1 MRQNRHFAQLSK
13 PKQYMLLLLLPVFA
27 FLLLLA
33 LKTLYAETV
42 MQYIPPCMLRTLT
55 GWLCPSC
62 GMTHSVFALARLDLL
77 TAARENLMIPLA
89 VLFALLWY
97 IERWFSVS
105 GHPRRLLPRK
115 GKFWIG
121 VLLFWLIYTIL
132 RNIVHI

>member
-13 PKQYMLLLLLPVFA
+13 SKQIALLVLLPFFA
-27 FLLLLA
+27 FLLLIV
-33 LKTLYAETV
+33 LKTLYAQTL
-42 MQYIPPCMLRTLT
+42 MPHIPPCVVRTMT

-97 IERWFSVS
+97 LERWFLVS

-115 GKFWIG
+115 AVFWIG
-121 VLLFWLIYTIL
+121 VLLFWLIYTVL